1 MDAGPARGD
10 RALSGAERPS
20 LSVIVPARPGEPAL
34 PGLLAA
40 LEDVAGIDETIVA
53 SEGSRARSLNA
64 GARRAR
70 GDLLWFLHADSR
82 PGTDAVPRLFA
93 TAQAHP
99 AALLFFDLAF
109 VDDGNPLMCLNQWGG
124 NLRSRLLRL
133 PYGDQGLACRRE
145 VFGRIGPFREDAAY
159 GEDHLLVWQAH
170 RAGVRLARVG
180 ASLPT
185 SARTYAEHGW
195 LRLTLLYQYRFL
207 AQALP
212 QLAALLARR
221 PPETGR

>member
-1 MDAGPARGD
+1 MDACPARGD
-10 RALSGAERPS
+10 RALSGAGQPS

-40 LEDVAGIDETIVA
+40 LEGVAGIDETIVT

-82 PGTDAVPRLFA
+82 PGVEAVQRLLA
-93 TAQAHP
+93 AAQAHP

-109 VDDGNPLMCLNQWGG
+109 ANDAGPLVRINQWGG

-145 VFGRIGPFREDAAY
+145 VFERIGPFREDVAY

-170 RAGVRLARVG
+170 RAGVKLARVG
-180 ASLPT
+180 TRLPT

-221 PPETGR
+221 PPEKRR